1 MFWTYSLD
9 KQCAFFLNLRTSSA
23 CALAPSLWG
32 RRLVG
37 TTVLVWGQGSGIW
50 CCSTWGAPALSEQG
64 RQVPTREELTLP
76 FSALQ
81 NFENKVCLFCYL
93 SLSWCDSA
101 KQHCRVC
108 CPTLAPEWH
117 LAVLHPSFTRVV
129 TAGNLP
135 SENEW
140 NAPAS
145 WKHRWDPRE
154 ELI

>member
-1 MFWTYSLD
+1 MFWSYSLN
-9 KQCAFFLNLRTSSA
+9 KQCAFFLNPRTSSA

-37 TTVLVWGQGSGIW
+37 TTVLVWGQGSGI
-50 CCSTWGAPALSEQG
+50 CCCCTWGAPTLSEQG
-64 RQVPTREELTLP
+64 RQVPAREDLTLP

-101 KQHCRVC
+101 KRHCRAC

-117 LAVLHPSFTRVV
+117 LAVLHPSSTRVV

-135 SENEW
+135 SENER

-145 WKHRWDPRE
+145 WKHCWNPRE